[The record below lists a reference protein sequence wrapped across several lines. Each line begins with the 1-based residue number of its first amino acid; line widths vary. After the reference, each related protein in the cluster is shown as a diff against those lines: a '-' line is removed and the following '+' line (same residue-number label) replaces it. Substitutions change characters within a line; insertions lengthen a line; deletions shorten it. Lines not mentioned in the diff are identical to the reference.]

1 VKRTVL
7 ACLGAAALAGCGSS
21 SPGKGEASVWIT
33 RDRGAHVIVVK
44 KVPAGE
50 TAMEALQR
58 VADVKTRYGGRFVQS
73 INGVSGNLSAQ
84 RDWLYFINGYEAD
97 RGAADYELHD
107 GDVEWWDYRNW
118 KGAIH
123 VPVVVGAFPEP
134 FRHGY
139 DGKTRKAALVFQSR
153 GLADLAQKLGKLI
166 GADKVSQDKLDEAN
180 VLFLTQAD
188 VPFSATAKG
197 AGAPVRF
204 VIGPTAARRLVAN
217 PKRARF
223 RYEGLR

>member
-1 VKRTVL
+1 VKRALV
-7 ACLGAAALAGCGSS
+7 ACLAAAALAGCGSS
-21 SPGKGEASVWIT
+21 SHGGGQASVWIT
-33 RDRGAHVIVVK
+33 RDRGVHVVLVK

-50 TAMEALQR
+50 TAMAALER
-58 VADVKTRYGGRFVQS
+58 VANVKTRYGGRFVQS
-73 INGVSGNLSAQ
+73 IDGVSGSLSAQ
-84 RDWLYFINGYEAD
+84 HDWLYFINGYEAD
-97 RGAADYELHD
+97 RSAADYTLHD
-107 GDVEWWDYRNW
+107 GDIEWWDYRHW

-139 DGKTRKAALVFQSR
+139 DGKTRKAALIFQSR
-153 GLADLAQKLGKLI
+153 GLVDEAKALGKMI
-166 GADKVSQDKLDEAN
+166 GAKRLSQGELEDAN
-180 VLFLTQAD
+180 VLFLTAAD

-197 AGAPVRF
+197 AGDPVRF
-204 VIGPTAARRLVAN
+204 VIGPTAARRLIEN